1 MSTSPFSLHGK
12 TGIVTGLANADSI
25 AYGCARALHQAGA
38 ELLLTYG
45 NAKAEKHVQPLAAE
59 LGDAEA
65 LLCDVQDE
73 SQVAALFERAA
84 TRWGKIDF
92 LIHSMAFALKDDL
105 HGRVVDCSLEGF
117 QLAMDISCH
126 SFIRLARHAEP
137 LLKDGGTLIT
147 LSYYGAEK
155 VVDNYNLMGP
165 VKAALEASVRYMAA
179 ELGPQGI
186 RVHAISPGPIKTRAA
201 SGIADFDQL
210 LASAESRAPLRRLA
224 TIDDVVGRT
233 AVFLAS
239 EAGSGLSGSTTYVDA
254 GVNVRA

>member
-1 MSTSPFSLHGK
+1 MSADPFSLHGK

-45 NAKAEKHVQPLAAE
+45 SPKADKHVLPLAAE

-65 LLCDVQDE
+65 LLCDVQEDAG
-73 SQVAALFERAA
+73 VDALFARAA
-84 TRWGKIDF
+84 ARWDKLDF

-105 HGRVVDCSLEGF
+105 HGRVVDCSREGF
-117 QLAMDISCH
+117 ALAMDISCH
-126 SFIRLARHAEP
+126 SFIRLAKRAEP
-137 LLKDGGTLIT
+137 LLKEGGTLIT

-165 VKAALEASVRYMAA
+165 IKAALEASVRYMAA
-179 ELGPQGI
+179 ELGPRGI

-201 SGIADFDQL
+201 SGIAHFDQL
-210 LASAESRAPLRRLA
+210 LESAESRAPLRRLA
-224 TIDDVVGRT
+224 TSEDVGRT
-233 AVFLAS
+233 AVYLAS
-239 EAGSGLSGSTTYVDA
+239 QAGSGLTGSTTYVDA

>member
-1 MSTSPFSLHGK
+1 MSADPFSLHGK

-45 NAKAEKHVQPLAAE
+45 SPKADKHVLPLAAE

-73 SQVAALFERAA
+73 AGVNALFARAA
-84 TRWGKIDF
+84 ARWDKLDF

-105 HGRVVDCSLEGF
+105 HGRVVDCSREGF
-117 QLAMDISCH
+117 ALAMDISCH
-126 SFIRLARHAEP
+126 SFIRLAKRAEP
-137 LLKDGGTLIT
+137 LLKEGGTLIT

-179 ELGPQGI
+179 ELGPRGI

-201 SGIADFDQL
+201 SGIAHFDQL
-210 LASAESRAPLRRLA
+210 LESAESRAPLRRLA
-224 TIDDVVGRT
+224 TIEDVGRT
-233 AVFLAS
+233 AVYLAS
-239 EAGSGLSGSTTYVDA
+239 QAGSGLTGSTIYVDA

>member
-1 MSTSPFSLHGK
+1 MSTNPFSLQGK

-25 AYGCARALHQAGA
+25 AYGCARAMHEAGA

-45 NAKAEKHVQPLAAE
+45 NAKADKYVLPLAAE
-59 LGDAEA
+59 LGNADA

-73 SQVAALFERAA
+73 TQVAALFERAA
-84 TRWGKIDF
+84 SRWGKLDF

-105 HGRVVDCSLEGF
+105 HGRVVDCSRDGF
-117 QLAMDISCH
+117 ALAMDISCH
-126 SFIRLARHAEP
+126 SFIRLAKHAEP
-137 LLKDGGTLIT
+137 LLKEGGTLIT

-155 VVDNYNLMGP
+155 VVDNYNMMGP
-165 VKAALEASVRYMAA
+165 VKAALEASVRYLAA

-210 LASAESRAPLRRLA
+210 LASAETRAPLRRLA
-224 TIDDVVGRT
+224 TIDDVGRT

-239 EAGSGLSGSTTYVDA
+239 GAGSGLTGSTTYVDA

>member
-1 MSTSPFSLHGK
+1 MSTSPFSLQGK

-45 NAKAEKHVQPLAAE
+45 NAKADQYVQPLADE
-59 LGDAEA
+59 LGGSAA
-65 LLCDVQDE
+65 LLCDVQDDA
-73 SQVAALFERAA
+73 QVAALFERAA

-105 HGRVVDCSLEGF
+105 HGRVVDCSREGF
-117 QLAMDISCH
+117 ALAMDISCH

-224 TIDDVVGRT
+224 TIDDVGRT

-239 EAGSGLSGSTTYVDA
+239 EAGSGLSGSTIYVDA